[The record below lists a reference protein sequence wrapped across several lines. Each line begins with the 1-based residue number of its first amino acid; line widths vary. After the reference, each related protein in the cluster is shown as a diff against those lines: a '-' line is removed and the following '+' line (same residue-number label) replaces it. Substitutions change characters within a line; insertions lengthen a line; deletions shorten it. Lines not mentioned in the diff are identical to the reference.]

1 MPATASVDPLT
12 NAQNMLNN
20 LNTILANELAYEA
33 ANGPRPTYTV
43 GGRSFDWAGWLAM
56 MTDQIEKW
64 MKIVAMLDTGEVH
77 VRGYPGSS

>member
-1 MPATASVDPLT
+1 M
-12 NAQNMLNN
+12 
-20 LNTILANELAYEA
+20 
-33 ANGPRPTYTV
+33 